1 MPPQQ
6 QEAARSFTPRY
17 IVPHVGDPDIDLNP
31 NISRSEMFFKAAQTA
46 IKLSHIIPWITG
58 GALTI
63 GINILAN
70 YLSPYPLEDIAP
82 YVNKIIMA
90 GILYLSYKSTEL
102 ACSEEQAIY
111 MLLAVEH
118 NETDERIK
126 KYQDIA
132 NALYYNNSPSQGVL
146 AEAILSLDVN
156 NDRSMNAILQLSDKL
171 RLSGF
176 FFKFWSLEDQR
187 GDPQALAQVLH
198 DRINQILP
206 QLEFKAQHNP
216 PQAIHCYRSIRNMY
230 RSLNATEHQLN
241 KDNSPIPREFEIP
254 SLTTQLSQAWG
265 LSSTL
270 NSDGHGNNPAPQLNG
285 ASAD

>member
-17 IVPHVGDPDIDLNP
+17 IVPHVGNPDIDLNP
-31 NISRSEMFFKAAQTA
+31 NISRSRMLFEAAQTA
-46 IKLSHIIPWITG
+46 KKQSYIMPWVTS
-58 GALTI
+58 GATTI

-102 ACSEEQAIY
+102 ACSQEQAIY

-118 NETDERIK
+118 NETDERIN
-126 KYQDIA
+126 KYQGIA
-132 NALYYNNSPSQGVL
+132 NTLYYDNSPSQGVL

-156 NDRSMNAILQLSDKL
+156 NDRSMNVILQLSDKL

-176 FFKFWSLEDQR
+176 FFKRWSLEDQR
-187 GDPQALAQVLH
+187 DNPQALAQVLH

-206 QLEFKAQHNP
+206 QLKYRAQHNP
-216 PQAIHCYRSIRNMY
+216 PQAIHCYRAIRNMY
-230 RSLNATEHQLN
+230 RSLNATEYQLN

-254 SLTTQLSQAWG
+254 SLTNQLFRAWS
-265 LSSTL
+265 LSPT
-270 NSDGHGNNPAPQLNG
+270 NDGDHHGNNPAPQLNG